1 MGHSPANCMG
11 TLKQPPTGSVAAAVL
26 LRGPSDPPFCLR
38 RRVLDLIEVVQRA
51 GMTAPWL
58 PIPALV
64 ALMCDVHSPATA
76 DKALA
81 VLKLVRG
88 FRVRVPKL

>member
-1 MGHSPANCMG
+1 
-11 TLKQPPTGSVAAAVL
+11 
-26 LRGPSDPPFCLR
+26 
-38 RRVLDLIEVVQRA
+38 VLDLIEVVQRA